1 MEGYLTFQWGEG
13 FIFKWGVHPMGGI
26 CFDGGGGVKKIV
38 EWGGG
43 ALAMPHSLWETLV
56 CLDYLSAYL
65 PLQIILSN
73 VFPKEP
79 SI

>member
-43 ALAMPHSLWETLV
+43 GGTRYAPLTMGNPGVSGLSFCLLAPSDHS
-56 CLDYLSAYL
+56 
-65 PLQIILSN
+65 
-73 VFPKEP
+73 K
-79 SI
+79 

>member
-1 MEGYLTFQWGEG
+1 MEGYLTFQWGEASFLSG
-13 FIFKWGVHPMGGI
+13 ECTPWGVSVLMGG
-26 CFDGGGGVKKIV
+26 GKVKKIV
-38 EWGGG
+38 EWGG
-43 ALAMPHSLWETLV
+43 ALPMPPSLWETLV
-56 CLDYLSAYL
+56 CLDYPSLYL

>member
-1 MEGYLTFQWGEG
+1 MEGYLTFQWGEASFLSG
-13 FIFKWGVHPMGGI
+13 ECTPWGGI
-26 CFDGGGGVKKIV
+26 SFDGGVRLKKS
-38 EWGGG
+38 ENGGG
-43 ALAMPHSLWETLV
+43 ALPMPPSLWETLV
-56 CLDYLSAYL
+56 CLDYLSLYL